1 MPSIVAPRIEEFS
14 VDLTFHLQGET
25 QEYDLEVIGLTADE
39 TLALFVLDREQ
50 SSRT

>member
-1 MPSIVAPRIEEFS
+1 MALKIEEFS
-14 VDLTFHLQGET
+14 VDSTFHLQEET